1 MAILPL
7 GGTRQAWVEYLLG
20 EYFVCLKRATP
31 ENIVQEGWLVPRVEQ
46 LMREPRAND
55 PDWRNELNSMVE
67 EFDALE
73 RPFAAYDRIRFGSA
87 NSRERLIT
95 TARRSYL

>member
-1 MAILPL
+1 
-7 GGTRQAWVEYLLG
+7 
-20 EYFVCLKRATP
+20 
-31 ENIVQEGWLVPRVEQ
+31 
-46 LMREPRAND
+46 
-55 PDWRNELNSMVE
+55 MVE
-67 EFDALE
+67 ELDALE